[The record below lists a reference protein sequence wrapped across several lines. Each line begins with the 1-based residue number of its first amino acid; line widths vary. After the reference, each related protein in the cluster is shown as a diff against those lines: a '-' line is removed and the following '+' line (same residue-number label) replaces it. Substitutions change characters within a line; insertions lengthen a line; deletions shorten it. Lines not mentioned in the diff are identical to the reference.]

1 MEQLELA
8 PEASAAPRAEASEAS
23 GGGGAALVPVSN
35 LYAAQHD
42 RVEKA
47 LQAAGVSL
55 PCERPILVVDR
66 DSGETVKVRC
76 GTRRAA
82 ECVSCAALYSGD
94 ASAILRA
101 GALDAEPGTV
111 IVMLTLTAPSFG
123 AVHRVP
129 REASPRL
136 SADARAAWQARA
148 GRTKCR
154 CGQVHA
160 VGDRLAGVALDVDSY
175 DYEGQAAWN
184 AGFGRLWNRTATRL
198 ARDLGLSA
206 RLAYAGNNG
215 VAGAWSGPWT
225 PPASTS
231 RVHWAGAVHRQRW
244 ATARSGNRDECQG
257 RIHAGRRSRD
267 ALGHSSTG
275 RGGRCARDG

>member
-1 MEQLELA
+1 MEQLELT
-8 PEASAAPRAEASEAS
+8 PEASAVPRAEASEAS
-23 GGGGAALVPVSN
+23 GGGGTVLVPVSN
-35 LYAAQHD
+35 LYAEQRN
-42 RVEKA
+42 RVERL

-55 PCERPILVVDR
+55 PCERPILVIDR
-66 DSGETVKVRC
+66 ESGETVKVRC

-129 REASPRL
+129 KEASPRL
-136 SADARAAWQARA
+136 RADAQAAWQARA

-154 CGQVHA
+154 CGQAHA

-198 ARDLGLSA
+198 TRDRCGTCF
-206 RLAYAGNNG
+206 RR
-215 VAGAWSGPWT
+215 WWRCDSGTRRRPVSLLVRRRRRRVLPRIASRWRRVRMTT
-225 PPASTS
+225 PVRASGSS
-231 RVHWAGAVHRQRW
+231 RTRAVCW
-244 ATARSGNRDECQG
+244 CGCA
-257 RIHAGRRSRD
+257 SR
-267 ALGHSSTG
+267 T
-275 RGGRCARDG
+275 